1 MVKTRQADLAEVRK
15 FYATL
20 MAAASRSRD
29 PRLVQIFEEVRRED
43 FMGPGPW
50 KIKAGDTYC
59 ETPSAD
65 PLYLY
70 QNVLVALDA
79 AKGINNGEPH
89 LHAAWIAAVN
99 PRSGEQ
105 ICHIGT
111 GTGYYTAILSR
122 LTQPGGRVQ
131 AFEIEERL
139 AHKARE
145 NLRDYDGVTVVHG
158 DATQQPVPDSDI
170 IYVNAGVVAPPAQ
183 WLRALRP
190 RGRMIFPWRPS
201 EKVALAVILLRAD
214 DGFWATPVM
223 PAWFIPCVGASQS
236 ATTRKVPDGR
246 EAWSIQSAWLTEERS
261 PNETAVAIYEDV
273 WFSSER
279 P

>member
-1 MVKTRQADLAEVRK
+1 MGKSRQADLDEVRK

-20 MAAASRSRD
+20 MVAASRSRD
-29 PRLVQIFEEVRRED
+29 PRLAQVFEEVRRED

-50 KIKAGDTYC
+50 KIKAGDAYC

-65 PLYLY
+65 PSYLY

-89 LHAAWIAAVN
+89 LHAVWLAAVN
-99 PRSGEQ
+99 PRGGEE
-105 ICHIGT
+105 ICHIGA
-111 GTGYYTAILSR
+111 GTGYYTAMLSR
-122 LTQPGGRVQ
+122 LVMPGGRVQ
-131 AFEIEERL
+131 AFELEELLTR
-139 AHKARE
+139 KARE
-145 NLRDYDGVTVVHG
+145 NLCGYENVTVVHG
-158 DATQQPVPDSDI
+158 DATQQPIPDSDI
-170 IYVNAGVVAPPAQ
+170 VYVNAGVVAPPAQ

-190 RGRMIFPWRPS
+190 RGRMIFPWRPA
-201 EKVALAVILLRAD
+201 EKIAFAVILLRA
-214 DGFWATPVM
+214 GKGYWATPVM
-223 PAWFIPCVGASQS
+223 PAWFIPCVGASQ
-236 ATTRKVPDGR
+236 TTTAKKVPDGR

-261 PNETAVAIYEDV
+261 PNETAVAIYEDI